1 MTQSIAGRRAPEL
14 AAPYWIDAGG
24 HARPP
29 LTLKELGDR
38 HRLLF
43 FYQHWCPG
51 CHARGFPALQGLVDD
66 PRMKDVG
73 FAAVQTVFEGD
84 SVNTRDTLQVDQTRY
99 SLEIPFGHEGRSPL
113 GAYPATM
120 VNFQTC
126 GTPWF
131 VAIGP
136 DGVILQ
142 DGFDISLNRFVRD
155 VTDSRVSLR
164 R

>member
-14 AAPYWIDAGG
+14 AVPYWIDADGI
-24 HARPP
+24 ARPP

-51 CHARGFPALQGLVDD
+51 CHSRGFPALQALVND

-84 SVNTRDTLQVDQTRY
+84 SVNTRDTLQVDQQRY
-99 SLEIPFGHEGRSPL
+99 SLRIPFGYDGRSPL
-113 GAYPATM
+113 GAYPSTM
-120 VNFQTC
+120 ENFRTG

-136 DGVILQ
+136 DGVVLQ
-142 DGFDISLNRFVRD
+142 DGFDINLNRFVRD
-155 VTDSRVSLR
+155 VAETRAGPR